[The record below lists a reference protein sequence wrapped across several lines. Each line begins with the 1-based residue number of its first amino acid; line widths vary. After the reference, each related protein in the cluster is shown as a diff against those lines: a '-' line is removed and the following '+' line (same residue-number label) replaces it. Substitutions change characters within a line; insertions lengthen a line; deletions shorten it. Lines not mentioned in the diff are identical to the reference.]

1 MKMNEEEK
9 KSVISKEDKKII
21 SDDLSMIPYLL
32 KSMEKNDSK
41 EEKSKF
47 YFEILERIVNIENI
61 INKY

>member
-1 MKMNEEEK
+1 MSE
-9 KSVISKEDKKII
+9 EDKKVI
-21 SDDLSMIPYLL
+21 SDDLSMIPYLV

-47 YFEILERIVNIENI
+47 YFEMLERILNIENI

>member
-1 MKMNEEEK
+1 MSEQEK
-9 KSVISKEDKKII
+9 NSVISKEDKKII
-21 SDDLSMIPYLL
+21 GDDLSMIPYLV

>member
-1 MKMNEEEK
+1 MSEQEK
-9 KSVISKEDKKII
+9 NPVISEEDKKVI
-21 SDDLSMIPYLL
+21 SDDLSMIPYLV

-47 YFEILERIVNIENI
+47 YFEMLERILNIENI